1 MLQMGVGSGPDGFYI
16 VCVCPYLS
24 NAPVCGRTFP
34 ELVSEGGGEGT
45 SRGCPLPVSTVTSEH
60 SLAPSLEP
68 CQHFLGWVKL
78 CQSSPQDFLI
88 E

>member
-45 SRGCPLPVSTVTSEH
+45 SRGCPSPREH
-60 SLAPSLEP
+60 CDLRAQPGSQP
-68 CQHFLGWVKL
+68 
-78 CQSSPQDFLI
+78 
-88 E
+88 

>member
-1 MLQMGVGSGPDGFYI
+1 MVFTLCVRVLICLMLQCVVGLFRSLFLK
-16 VCVCPYLS
+16 VEV
-24 NAPVCGRTFP
+24 
-34 ELVSEGGGEGT
+34 
-45 SRGCPLPVSTVTSEH
+45 RGLPGAAPLPVSTVTSEH